1 MCSHKT
7 RNKQKGRPTAPCCC
21 RLHIQISCWPQGQHI
36 ITKINLPENYN
47 SDHVFHKVHKYTHFE
62 QQYYF
67 YDIDGINITKVFILT
82 LLANL
87 AQHTT
92 AITVLAGLPSTPTN
106 LTSHGLHAVG
116 TSTST
121 VRRSTPRS
129 ITTDKI
135 RVYLMRSTDREMK
148 KRLISVFTRAHHY
161 FQFSATWTQS
171 DYYSVLMTQFSIIPQ
186 SPSGFP
192 DNSMGISFLPHAC
205 LIPNISFTWTQLPE
219 KSLWYL
225 RNNFFWSVWT
235 DRHCGLIIVI
245 TRNIQWRKISED
257 TLKWRQY
264 TFFWNVGTFNINKL

>member
-47 SDHVFHKVHKYTHFE
+47 SYHVFHKVHKYTHFE

-67 YDIDGINITKVFILT
+67 YGIDGINSTKVIILT

-106 LTSHGLHAVG
+106 LTSHGLHVVG

-121 VRRSTPRS
+121 DHRSTPRS

-135 RVYLMRSTDREMK
+135 RLHLRRSTDREMK
-148 KRLISVFTRAHHY
+148 QKANFCIHKSPPLVPI
-161 FQFSATWTQS
+161 FSH
-171 DYYSVLMTQFSIIPQ
+171 LNP
-186 SPSGFP
+186 
-192 DNSMGISFLPHAC
+192 
-205 LIPNISFTWTQLPE
+205 
-219 KSLWYL
+219 
-225 RNNFFWSVWT
+225 VWLLF
-235 DRHCGLIIVI
+235 C
-245 TRNIQWRKISED
+245 
-257 TLKWRQY
+257 
-264 TFFWNVGTFNINKL
+264 FNDPV